1 MLPLWIIKKQKQQEK
16 PFIQE
21 QLQIELPIYIPLPKK
36 EKDDDEE
43 EKRGVIVI
51 DLF

>member
-1 MLPLWIIKKQKQQEK
+1 MLPLWIIEKQKQQEK
-16 PFIQE
+16 PFTQE
-21 QLQIELPIYIPLPKK
+21 QLQIEIPHYIPSPKK

-43 EKRGVIVI
+43 GKHGVIII